1 MPDWVCS
8 VRNDVMNFTISPVV
22 VQQVG
27 LEDDV
32 PNGFIWCEQGVDAV
46 FRLRESIPGQHLG
59 ILSHG
64 NHVVV
69 EKVLGCWLVSRSR
82 YHIPLAVR
90 PPYKRWKLLRRLR
103 NMLMLSK

>member
-27 LEDDV
+27 LEDDI

-46 FRLRESIPGQHLG
+46 FRLCESLPGQH
-59 ILSHG
+59 S
-64 NHVVV
+64 
-69 EKVLGCWLVSRSR
+69 
-82 YHIPLAVR
+82 
-90 PPYKRWKLLRRLR
+90 
-103 NMLMLSK
+103 